1 MSDTEQKEENKENKE
16 STVKDDK
23 EVKDTQ
29 DQEEEDTSIPVHVEE
44 DDRQQKA
51 EDAETDGDSS
61 EKAGDES
68 GEKSQ
73 GSGPGDG
80 SAGQKNGDSHKN
92 QNGQNKNG
100 NRKNSGKNNNRK
112 KGRNVHQLEMEIK
125 AQSEVLDEAKRRINV
140 KEEEIKKI
148 QQQSD
153 DFKDKYTR
161 LMAEFDNMRKR
172 TEKESAH
179 QYDVGA
185 KDVLEKLLP
194 VVDNF
199 ERASAT
205 VSDEQK
211 DDPYVQGM
219 EKIRKQLTDFLTSV
233 HVTPMDAQGKEFDP
247 NLHNA
252 VMHVDDDSLGENVVV
267 EELQKGYMYKDEVL
281 RHSMVKVA
289 N

>member
-1 MSDTEQKEENKENKE
+1 MSDTEQKDENEENKE

-29 DQEEEDTSIPVHVEE
+29 DVEEEDTSIPVHVEE
-44 DDRQQKA
+44 DQKPELEESKA
-51 EDAETDGDSS
+51 SEDSQ
-61 EKAGDES
+61 EKSDDEA

-73 GSGPGDG
+73 GSGPGEKSG
-80 SAGQKNGDSHKN
+80 GQKNGDGHKN

-100 NRKNSGKNNNRK
+100 SHKNSGKNNNRK
-112 KGRNVHQLEMEIK
+112 KGKNIHQLEMEIK

-140 KEEEIKKI
+140 KEEEIRKI

-161 LMAEFDNMRKR
+161 LMAEFENMRKR

-247 NLHNA
+247 NLYNA
-252 VMHVDDDSLGENVVV
+252 VMHVDDDSLGENVVA